1 MRRSTTWSPTLI
13 NSVISAHAR
22 SDKTD
27 ERERNMF
34 EKQKLKGTIK
44 KLKQEINDI
53 EAKRSRSQAALVQA
67 ILEQKDPSDE
77 DVEFFNR
84 YTAEIEQVRDQL
96 KQAQDKLAGL

>member
-1 MRRSTTWSPTLI
+1 
-13 NSVISAHAR
+13 
-22 SDKTD
+22 
-27 ERERNMF
+27 MF

>member
-1 MRRSTTWSPTLI
+1 MRA
-13 NSVISAHAR
+13 VI
-22 SDKTD
+22 KTD

>member
-1 MRRSTTWSPTLI
+1 
-13 NSVISAHAR
+13 
-22 SDKTD
+22 
-27 ERERNMF
+27 MF

-84 YTAEIEQVRDQL
+84 YTAEIEQVRDQRQ
-96 KQAQDKLAGL
+96 QAQDKLAGL